1 MKIDQSQESLPQP
14 SAPSRKFKRSRLGLI
29 ALLLLLGGGL
39 VLWRVF
45 TPSRNFTPPPAQ
57 ALPPRPVETVSIKRG
72 AGTSRIQLLGQV
84 EANKSA
90 TLRSQVDGTVEQVLV
105 DVGDR
110 VKPGMVIAT
119 LDDTDRRLALSEA
132 EAKLAQARSEL
143 ARLEVG
149 TRPEIIAQRR
159 AELNSAQARER
170 EAQQNLARYEDLV
183 AAGALNTKALL
194 EEKAAVDA
202 TKGERLKVQAALAE
216 AISGPTREEIA
227 AQQASVAAAVS
238 AVNQAKVALSRT
250 QVRAT
255 TGGIVRSREVSAGD
269 LVENTDPLLT
279 LVNGNELDVFLE
291 LPEQLSGSINP
302 GQAVELKTRALPNW
316 RGRATI
322 SGVVPAA
329 NAASRRQM
337 VRVRLPNPPEK
348 LLPKMAIAAEI
359 QLQVAPSSFVVPRD
373 ALVQRDDSWLVYTV
387 VDGKAVEAKVNVVVD
402 MGETMA
408 ITGDQLENGQAV
420 VVRGTEGLMPGMP
433 VQVVEKN
440 TKQES

>member
-1 MKIDQSQESLPQP
+1 
-14 SAPSRKFKRSRLGLI
+14 
-29 ALLLLLGGGL
+29 
-39 VLWRVF
+39 
-45 TPSRNFTPPPAQ
+45 
-57 ALPPRPVETVSIKRG
+57 
-72 AGTSRIQLLGQV
+72 
-84 EANKSA
+84 
-90 TLRSQVDGTVEQVLV
+90 
-105 DVGDR
+105 
-110 VKPGMVIAT
+110 
-119 LDDTDRRLALSEA
+119 
-132 EAKLAQARSEL
+132 
-143 ARLEVG
+143 
-149 TRPEIIAQRR
+149 
-159 AELNSAQARER
+159 
-170 EAQQNLARYEDLV
+170 
-183 AAGALNTKALL
+183 
-194 EEKAAVDA
+194 VDA

-302 GQAVELKTRALPNW
+302 GQPVELTTRALPNW
-316 RGRATI
+316 RGQATI

-348 LLPKMAIAAEI
+348 LLPKMAIAAEL

-373 ALVQRDDSWLVYTV
+373 ALVQRDESWLVYTV
-387 VDGKAVEAKVNVVVD
+387 VDGKAVEAKVNLVAD

-408 ITGDQLENGQAV
+408 ISSTQLQNGQTV
-420 VVRGTEGLMPGMP
+420 VVRGSEGLMPGMP
-433 VQVVEKN
+433 VQVVEQN
-440 TKQES
+440 TQQKS